1 MVAGIVKW
9 YNAETHYGFIEASDG
24 SHVAFVHQYAI
35 ENAGISALAEGQKVN
50 YDLVPGM
57 DGKASAENIEIIE

>member
-1 MVAGIVKW
+1 MVAGTVKW
-9 YNAETHYGFIEASDG
+9 YNAAARYGFIEASDG
-24 SHVAFVHQYAI
+24 SHVAFVHSYAI
-35 ENAGISALAEGQKVN
+35 ENAGLSELIEGQKVT